1 MQCFAQNDAH
11 HFHALL
17 QLPIIKVAKLFEVAL
32 IINQVNTF
40 CVVSSSTVKSLKES
54 DQRVESVRDNLTCL
68 SRAIGSLVQDNVS
81 AAQLLLALCTQVCV
95 SYM

>member
-1 MQCFAQNDAH
+1 MFCPNDAH
-11 HFHALL
+11 HFYALL
-17 QLPIIKVAKLFEVAL
+17 QLPIIKVAKLWHKS
-32 IINQVNTF
+32 INQMNTF
-40 CVVSSSTVKSLKES
+40 CVVSSSAVKSLKES